1 MVDRTKLRAFG
12 NQGTCRFTFRF
23 RSPIRGR
30 DCQGS
35 FFRRPTILSAHSTG
49 RARSG
54 TQPPRVPSRSD
65 TMMEATRRKEPPTP
79 RCPHISWNSTA
90 RWATNVTGYSYTCPE
105 RPWGNSAHLRKP
117 SRVFWTRDGFWRR
130 GLRARALMTRGE
142 RPPVTIICG
151 PGNGE
156 IEPHQKWIAS
166 AGFSST
172 TPELHGMEGLAYAAT
187 RSLNNGRTYG
197 GGGNDVFVV
206 KFSSGSGDNDEATDE

>member
-90 RWATNVTGYSYTCPE
+90 RWATNVTGSSYTCPE
-105 RPWGNSAHLRKP
+105 RRWDQRRSSSGTVAAPKDRDCCWRRAASASAHDP
-117 SRVFWTRDGFWRR
+117 
-130 GLRARALMTRGE
+130 
-142 RPPVTIICG
+142 
-151 PGNGE
+151 
-156 IEPHQKWIAS
+156 
-166 AGFSST
+166 
-172 TPELHGMEGLAYAAT
+172 
-187 RSLNNGRTYG
+187 GRTPTGHDHLWSRQRGNRAASEVDRLG
-197 GGGNDVFVV
+197 GIQQHDPRASRHGGIGVRGYP
-206 KFSSGSGDNDEATDE
+206 KPE